1 MDSTSPP
8 FALAEEL
15 ARPSAQSLT
24 STERRRML
32 TAGRDVSECYRVLRK
47 AGLNVVGEVLKGQG
61 EFVEFD
67 HYPAD
72 DVFDEETA
80 GQYYYHA
87 HRDGEHGHFHT
98 FLRARGMPAGSRP
111 LEYPQAT
118 EVWPTGADAHSH
130 LIAISMDAYGFPIG
144 LFATNRW
151 VTGETWYPCSDVI
164 GMLDRFAIDHAFPS
178 WPVNR
183 WISAMVVLFRPHI
196 EHLLRHRDRVIDAW
210 QRGRPAD
217 DVFENRALEMTGYL
231 PISVDEWLAELSA
244 AEGGASDDRGSAT
257 IGRAGTLGTQT
268 DTFGHPASRLRF

>member
-1 MDSTSPP
+1 
-8 FALAEEL
+8 
-15 ARPSAQSLT
+15 
-24 STERRRML
+24 
-32 TAGRDVSECYRVLRK
+32 
-47 AGLNVVGEVLKGQG
+47 
-61 EFVEFD
+61 
-67 HYPAD
+67 
-72 DVFDEETA
+72 
-80 GQYYYHA
+80 
-87 HRDGEHGHFHT
+87 
-98 FLRARGMPAGSRP
+98 
-111 LEYPQAT
+111 
-118 EVWPTGADAHSH
+118 
-130 LIAISMDAYGFPIG
+130 MDAYGFPIG